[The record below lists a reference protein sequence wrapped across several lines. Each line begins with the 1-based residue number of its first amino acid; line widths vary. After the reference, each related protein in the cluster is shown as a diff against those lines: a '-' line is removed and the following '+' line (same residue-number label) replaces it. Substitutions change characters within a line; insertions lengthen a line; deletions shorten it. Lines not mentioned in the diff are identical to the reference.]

1 MGTKMNI
8 DEIINF
14 IKKNAYTIGA
24 NIVILLFGIVFFI
37 AATTKYDE
45 LKNPPE
51 LKPAQGIQNHLLWSV
66 AGECFFVRQYN
77 EHTNYLIR
85 TKDCDKK

>member
-1 MGTKMNI
+1 MI
-8 DEIINF
+8 EF
-14 IKKNAYTIGA
+14 IRKNAYAIGT
-24 NIVILLFGIVFFI
+24 NTVIVLFSIVFFL
-37 AATTKYDE
+37 AARTKYEE

-51 LKPAQGIQNHLLWSV
+51 LIPSQGIQNHLLWSV
-66 AGECFFVRQYN
+66 SGECFFVRPYN